1 MHDTLFKIKQ
11 IAGLVFF
18 IAVLSTM
25 GMITGRPVMMLA
37 YAVFFL
43 LMSGVVYLTL
53 RNNQRHFEVTQ
64 RSNKTLRRIVGGLLM
79 LLAIVAPL
87 FIALRSSVINL
98 PHDLSISTVIPM
110 MLGLSILFIAMVLAT
125 VILINRKG
133 NTLANRAVG
142 YGVFVIAAMMPGLL
156 MSGVDSTTMGIGSVY
171 YVAMAV
177 LILAYNAFGLL
188 FNQE

>member
-18 IAVLSTM
+18 IAILSTM
-25 GMITGRPVMMLA
+25 GMMTGRPVMMVA

-43 LMSGVVYLTL
+43 VMSLVVYLTL
-53 RNNQRHFEVTQ
+53 RNNQRHFEVT
-64 RSNKTLRRIVGGLLM
+64 RSSNTIFRKVLAAVLM

-87 FIALRSSVINL
+87 FIALRSNVINL
-98 PHDLSISTVIPM
+98 PDEMSIGLVVPM
-110 MLGLSILFIAMVLAT
+110 MLGLSVLFIAMVLAT
-125 VILINRKG
+125 VVLINRKG
-133 NTLANRAVG
+133 NTFANRAIG
-142 YGVFVIAAMMPGLL
+142 YIVFIVASMIPGLL
-156 MSGVDSTTMGIGSVY
+156 TSQVDSTTMGIGSVY

-177 LILAYNAFGLL
+177 LILAYNAFGLF

>member
-18 IAVLSTM
+18 IAILSTM

-43 LMSGVVYLTL
+43 VMSLVVYLTL
-53 RNNQRHFEVTQ
+53 RNNQRHFEVT
-64 RSNKTLRRIVGGLLM
+64 RSSNTIFRKVLAAVLM

-87 FIALRSSVINL
+87 FIALRSNVINL
-98 PHDLSISTVIPM
+98 PDEMSIGLVVPM
-110 MLGLSILFIAMVLAT
+110 MLGLSVLFIAMVLAT
-125 VILINRKG
+125 VVLINRKG
-133 NTLANRAVG
+133 NTFANRAIG
-142 YGVFVIAAMMPGLL
+142 YIVFIVASMIPGLL
-156 MSGVDSTTMGIGSVY
+156 TSKVDSTTMGIGSVY

-177 LILAYNAFGLL
+177 LILAYNAFGLF

>member
-18 IAVLSTM
+18 IAILSTM

-43 LMSGVVYLTL
+43 VMSLVVYLTL
-53 RNNQRHFEVTQ
+53 RNNQRHFEVT
-64 RSNKTLRRIVGGLLM
+64 RSSNTIFRKVLAAVLM
-79 LLAIVAPL
+79 LLAIVTPL
-87 FIALRSSVINL
+87 FIALRSNVINL
-98 PHDLSISTVIPM
+98 PDEMSIGLVVPM
-110 MLGLSILFIAMVLAT
+110 MLGLSVLFIAMVLAT
-125 VILINRKG
+125 VVLINRKG
-133 NTLANRAVG
+133 NTFANRAIG
-142 YGVFVIAAMMPGLL
+142 YIVFIVASMIPGLL
-156 MSGVDSTTMGIGSVY
+156 TSKVDSTTMGIGSVY

-177 LILAYNAFGLL
+177 LILAYNAFGLF

>member
-18 IAVLSTM
+18 IAILSTM

-43 LMSGVVYLTL
+43 VMSLVVYLTL
-53 RNNQRHFEVTQ
+53 RNNQRHFEVT
-64 RSNKTLRRIVGGLLM
+64 RSSNTIFRKVLAAVLM

-87 FIALRSSVINL
+87 FIALRSNVINL
-98 PHDLSISTVIPM
+98 PDEMSIGLVVPM
-110 MLGLSILFIAMVLAT
+110 MLGLSVLFIAMVLAT
-125 VILINRKG
+125 VVLINRKG
-133 NTLANRAVG
+133 NTFANRAIG
-142 YGVFVIAAMMPGLL
+142 YIVFIVASMIPGLL
-156 MSGVDSTTMGIGSVY
+156 TSQVDSTTMGIGSVY

-177 LILAYNAFGLL
+177 LILAYNAFGLF

>member
-18 IAVLSTM
+18 IAILSTM

-43 LMSGVVYLTL
+43 VISLVVYLTL
-53 RNNQRHFEVTQ
+53 RNNQRHFEVT
-64 RSNKTLRRIVGGLLM
+64 RSSNTIFRKVLAAVLM

-87 FIALRSSVINL
+87 FIALRSNVINL
-98 PHDLSISTVIPM
+98 PDEMSIGLVVPM
-110 MLGLSILFIAMVLAT
+110 MLGLSVLFIAMVLAT
-125 VILINRKG
+125 VVLINRKG
-133 NTLANRAVG
+133 NTFANRAIG
-142 YGVFVIAAMMPGLL
+142 YIVFIVASMIPGLL
-156 MSGVDSTTMGIGSVY
+156 TSQVDSTTMGIGSVY

-177 LILAYNAFGLL
+177 LILAYNAFGLF